1 MASAPRKHLYDSF
14 LRKVPKQSRSRAAVE
29 AILVAATERLFRD
42 GDEDPVLERVAER
55 AGVGI
60 GSLYDYF
67 ADREGLLAG
76 LVAKLTE
83 DNLRSFEAM
92 LEETARLP
100 FEPAVER
107 LVDHVLETYLA
118 KPNVGRF
125 ALRMAHQWRLMPL
138 LAETQTIFAASLATA
153 LEARSDLPRRDYSVT
168 AYVLVQ
174 SAMGLVHTLLWQEAP
189 PFARAALRA
198 ELCTVVVRALRG

>member
-1 MASAPRKHLYDSF
+1 MISGPRKHLYDSF

-29 AILVAATERLFRD
+29 AILVAATERLFRE

-92 LEETARLP
+92 LEETAKLP
-100 FEPAVER
+100 FDAAVDR

-118 KPNVGRF
+118 SPNVSRF
-125 ALRMAHQWRLMPL
+125 ALRMAQQWRLMPV
-138 LAETQTIFAASLATA
+138 LAETQTVFAASLARA
-153 LEARSDLPRRDYSVT
+153 LEARADLPKRDYSAT

-174 SAMGLVHTLLWQEAP
+174 AVMGVVHTLVWQDAP
-189 PFARAALRA
+189 PFSRAQVRA
-198 ELCTVVVRALRG
+198 ELRALCARTLRG